1 MKPASGAEPGG
12 IENSLL
18 LKIQSNWL
26 SSVIHDLSNP
36 LFAARGY
43 LRMLLEEKNNP
54 LTESQHRY
62 VITALENIERMTALT
77 QQLNDL
83 PGKDGFDLDVVNFRD
98 LLPRVL
104 EDARSALPEDAAQLK
119 GQIFSGSL
127 STIGDP
133 ERLAVAVHKLLHAAV
148 EFIECAGTVQ
158 INAREE
164 NEKIVVEFWATPDRP
179 STEKKPVPDVLE
191 ASKIWRLHGGN
202 CFFSPIAE
210 GGCVISCELP
220 VVRIQEC

>member
-1 MKPASGAEPGG
+1 M
-12 IENSLL
+12 
-18 LKIQSNWL
+18 
-26 SSVIHDLSNP
+26 V
-36 LFAARGY
+36 
-43 LRMLLEEKNNP
+43 LEEKNNP
-54 LTESQHRY
+54 LTESQHHY

-98 LLPRVL
+98 LLQGVM
-104 EDARSALPEDAAQLK
+104 EAARSAFPENAAQLK
-119 GQIFSGSL
+119 GQISTGGLL
-127 STIGDP
+127 STVGDP
-133 ERLAVAVHKLLHAAV
+133 QRLAAAVHKLLHTAV
-148 EFIECAGTVQ
+148 EFIEFAGTVQ

-164 NEKIVVEFWATPDRP
+164 NERIVVEFWATPDRP
-179 STEKKPVPDVLE
+179 GTENKSVPDVLE

-202 CFFSPIAE
+202 CFFSQIAE

>member
-104 EDARSALPEDAAQLK
+104 PSLCTNCCTRLSNLSSAQERFKSMPGKRTRRLWLNSGPLRTGQARRKNPCLMS
-119 GQIFSGSL
+119 
-127 STIGDP
+127 
-133 ERLAVAVHKLLHAAV
+133 
-148 EFIECAGTVQ
+148 
-158 INAREE
+158 
-164 NEKIVVEFWATPDRP
+164 
-179 STEKKPVPDVLE
+179 
-191 ASKIWRLHGGN
+191 
-202 CFFSPIAE
+202 
-210 GGCVISCELP
+210 
-220 VVRIQEC
+220 

>member
-83 PGKDGFDLDVVNFRD
+83 PGKDGFDLDVVSFRD
-98 LLPRVL
+98 LLERVL
-104 EDARSALPEDAAQLK
+104 EDARSALPEEAAQLSTQLSD
-119 GQIFSGSL
+119 GAL

-133 ERLAVAVHKLLHAAV
+133 ERLTVAVHKLLHTAV
-148 EFIECAGTVQ
+148 EFIGFAGTVQ

-164 NEKIVVEFWATPDRP
+164 NEKIVIEFWATPGLP
-179 STEKKPVPDVLE
+179 GTEKKPVPDVLE
-191 ASKIWRLHGGN
+191 ASKIWRFHGGN
-202 CFFSPIAE
+202 CFFSQIAE